1 MTKKANNQRMSERV
15 SRMEANSILIIRR
28 GPPGGPA
35 CAHRLF
41 VGGAGGAP
49 MTGGALV
56 SVGLAGELSLD
67 ERNMWKGIKSILGT
81 SNRGSVLGSLSVPVT
96 LYSNSLDRGERM
108 VLNTG
113 PTSQVSRSSSASTM
127 ASTLP
132 SNSTVPRYCMRM
144 AGERIS
150 RLSERM
156 TLLVMSKAPDP
167 RLARLLPRPGEIL
180 SNMGEKTPKMGMSQ
194 IKPSRR
200 STWPRP
206 DQLFR
211 SRVFAWSMSR
221 WPLNWPSR
229 WFELED
235 RSATR
240 VCKLASVKIVLNE

>member
-56 SVGLAGELSLD
+56 SVGLAGELSFD
-67 ERNMWKGIKSILGT
+67 EWNMWKGIKSILGT
-81 SNRGSVLGSLSVPVT
+81 SNRGSVLGSASVPVT
-96 LYSNSLDRGERM
+96 LYSNSLDRG
-108 VLNTG
+108 
-113 PTSQVSRSSSASTM
+113 
-127 ASTLP
+127 
-132 SNSTVPRYCMRM
+132 
-144 AGERIS
+144 
-150 RLSERM
+150 ERM

-180 SNMGEKTPKMGMSQ
+180 SNMGEKTPKMGISQ

-229 WFELED
+229 WFELEE

-240 VCKLASVKIVLNE
+240 VCKFASL